1 MGIRFFCPQGHK
13 LNVKSFL
20 AGKTGVCPHC
30 DARVK
35 IPLTSTRPSSKA
47 INRDVEGH
55 AEALPLASPLEDL
68 DQILA
73 SAEVVDTAGSDGSSE
88 ASSAGQPGPPPERVT
103 ADSFSQGPAHPLQ
116 ESPDAQW
123 WVCPEPGGKN
133 YGPATA
139 EVMRQWIQ
147 EGRVLPEH
155 LVWRQ
160 GWEEWQRAGDCFA
173 FLDNQQR
180 PGEFNGQL

>member
-20 AGKTGVCPHC
+20 AGKMGICPHC

-68 DQILA
+68 DQVLA
-73 SAEVVDTAGSDGSSE
+73 VAEAGIPGNPREALPRTLPESVSAD
-88 ASSAGQPGPPPERVT
+88 PPPRGS
-103 ADSFSQGPAHPLQ
+103 ADPLK
-116 ESPDAQW
+116 ESPEAQW
-123 WVCPEPGGKN
+123 YVCPEPGGQN

-139 EVMRQWIQ
+139 EVMRQWVQ
-147 EGRVLPEH
+147 EGRVQGEH
-155 LVWRQ
+155 LVWRE
-160 GWEEWQRAGDCFA
+160 GWENWQRAGDCFA
-173 FLDNQQR
+173 HLDNQQ
-180 PGEFNGQL
+180 PPKAPNGR

>member
-20 AGKTGVCPHC
+20 AGKMGICPHC

-35 IPLTSTRPSSKA
+35 IPLTSTRPSTKA

-68 DQILA
+68 DQVLEVA
-73 SAEVVDTAGSDGSSE
+73 EAGLPGTGNSAEALPRTLPESV
-88 ASSAGQPGPPPERVT
+88 SADPPPRGS
-103 ADSFSQGPAHPLQ
+103 ADPLK
-116 ESPDAQW
+116 ESPEAQW
-123 WVCPEPGGKN
+123 YVCPEPGGQN

-139 EVMRQWIQ
+139 ELMRQWVQ
-147 EGRVLPEH
+147 EGRVQGEH
-155 LVWRQ
+155 LVWRE
-160 GWEEWQRAGDCFA
+160 GWENWQRAGDCFA
-173 FLDNQQR
+173 HLDNQQ
-180 PGEFNGQL
+180 PPKAPNAPNGR